1 LITLAALRRPA
12 RDHRLA
18 SRPVDEDQLLA
29 SYLAAVQHASGG
41 ERPEFR
47 HGQFHDVVLVGDV
60 AYRFPRDDESR
71 RALPGRVELLRVLG
85 NCRLPVATPVPRAT
99 APAALHEALG
109 RCHVALSRL
118 RGQPLE
124 REQATSPQSEP
135 VVIAELGRLLDALS
149 ELGADPAVATVV
161 PGADPDRWVRF
172 AGDVHRVLFPLMSD
186 RGRRRAEA
194 ELAEV
199 AAVDPGGAA
208 LVHGDLGGTNLLWT
222 VSESGPHLAGV
233 LDWDEAQLGNPA
245 DDLASLAATFGWPL
259 AERLD
264 ATRHAGRCPTI
275 GDARTI
281 AATFALQQALPAALS
296 GDTVMLAD
304 GLAGYVDQRPL
315 DQRPSAG

>member
-1 LITLAALRRPA
+1 ML
-12 RDHRLA
+12 
-18 SRPVDEDQLLA
+18 
-29 SYLAAVQHASGG
+29 
-41 ERPEFR
+41 
-47 HGQFHDVVLVGDV
+47 
-60 AYRFPRDDESR
+60 DDAGTEQG
-71 RALPGRVELLRVLG
+71 LPGRVALLRVLG
-85 NCRLPVATPVPRAT
+85 NCRLPVATPVPLAS
-99 APAALHEALG
+99 APAAQHEALG

-124 REQATSPQSEP
+124 REQATSPRSEP

-149 ELGADPAVATVV
+149 ELGADPAVAEVV

-172 AGDVHRVLFPLMSD
+172 AGDVDRVLFPLMSD
-186 RGRRRAEA
+186 RGWRRAEA
-194 ELAEV
+194 ELAKV
-199 AAVDPGGAA
+199 AAVDPVGAA

-222 VSESGPHLAGV
+222 VPESGPHLAGV

-264 ATRHAGRCPTI
+264 ASRHAGGCPTI

-296 GDTVMLAD
+296 GDSVMLAD
-304 GLAGYVDQRPL
+304 GLAGYVGQ
-315 DQRPSAG
+315 A

>member
-1 LITLAALRRPA
+1 
-12 RDHRLA
+12 
-18 SRPVDEDQLLA
+18 VEEDQLLA
-29 SYLAAVQHASGG
+29 GYLAAVQHVSGG

-47 HGQFHDVVLVGDV
+47 HGQFHDVVLAGDV
-60 AYRFPRDDESR
+60 AYRFPRDEESR
-71 RALPGRVELLRVLG
+71 RALPERVALLRVLG
-85 NCRLPVATPVPRAT
+85 DCRLPVATPLPLTA
-99 APAALHEALG
+99 APAAHHEALG

-124 REQATSPQSEP
+124 REQAISPRSEP
-135 VVIAELGRLLDALS
+135 IVIAELGRLLDALS
-149 ELGADPAVATVV
+149 ELGTDPAVARVV

-172 AGDVHRVLFPLMSD
+172 ASEVDRVLFPLMSE

-194 ELAEV
+194 ELAKV
-199 AAVDPGGAA
+199 AAVDPVGTA

-222 VSESGPHLAGV
+222 VPESGPHLAGV

-264 ATRHAGRCPTI
+264 ASRHAGRSPTI

-296 GDTVMLAD
+296 GDSAMLAD
-304 GLAGYVDQRPL
+304 GLAGYVGQ
-315 DQRPSAG
+315 A

>member
-1 LITLAALRRPA
+1 ME
-12 RDHRLA
+12 
-18 SRPVDEDQLLA
+18 EDQLLA
-29 SYLAAVQHASGG
+29 SYLAAVQHVGGG

-47 HGQFHDVVLVGDV
+47 HGQFHDVVLAGDV
-60 AYRFPRDDESR
+60 AYRFPRDEESR
-71 RALPGRVELLRVLG
+71 RALPGRVALLRVLG
-85 NCRLPVATPVPRAT
+85 NCRLPVATPVPLTT
-99 APAALHEALG
+99 APAAQHEALG

-124 REQATSPQSEP
+124 REQAISPRSEP
-135 VVIAELGRLLDALS
+135 IVIAELGRLLDALS
-149 ELGADPAVATVV
+149 ELGTDPAVARVV

-172 AGDVHRVLFPLMSD
+172 ASDVDRVLFPLMPE

-194 ELAEV
+194 ELAKV
-199 AAVDPGGAA
+199 AAVDPVGTA

-222 VSESGPHLAGV
+222 VPESGPHLAGV

-245 DDLASLAATFGWPL
+245 DDLASLAVTFGWPL

-264 ATRHAGRCPTI
+264 ASRHAGRSPTI

-296 GDTVMLAD
+296 GDSAMLAD
-304 GLAGYVDQRPL
+304 GLAGYVGQ
-315 DQRPSAG
+315 A